1 MHVSP
6 GMQVRVIASYQA
18 PYPDPIIV
26 LKGEEVSI
34 DRTRETDIPGWV
46 WCTGRSGKSGWV
58 PETYLEQHGDQ
69 GIMCCDYN
77 AIELTI
83 HPGERLTVHKV
94 ESGFVWVTD
103 QSGQTGWVP
112 STHVDAC

>member
-1 MHVSP
+1 MDIKP
-6 GMQVRVIASYQA
+6 GSQVRVIASYQA

-34 DRTRETDIPGWV
+34 DHTRETDIAGWV
-46 WCTGRSGKSGWV
+46 WCNSSAGKGGWV
-58 PETYLEQHGDQ
+58 PEAYLGQHGDQ
-69 GIMCCDYN
+69 GIMRCDYN

-83 HPGERLTVHKV
+83 QPGERLTVHKA
-94 ESGFVWVTD
+94 ESGFLWVTN